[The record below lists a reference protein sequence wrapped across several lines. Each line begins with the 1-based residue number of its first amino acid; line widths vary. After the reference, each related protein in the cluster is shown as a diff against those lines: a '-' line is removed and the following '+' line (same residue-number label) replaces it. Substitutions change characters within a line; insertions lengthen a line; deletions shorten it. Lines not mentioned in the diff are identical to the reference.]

1 MLQITQIKA
10 IITRLLIF
18 IQEDYKNNVEEEDT
32 FLYKTFYGV
41 KDGNF
46 DFYEQG
52 KKLFLRNDSNPRNLR
67 VLLEFPKD
75 KTKIPAYVVRE
86 PSKRTSE
93 FNSIGKLTGQ
103 FDHTGKMILRDSRN
117 YEFEV
122 MCVSDNFLE
131 SILMSEILYSLLL
144 GSYNILS
151 QSFQSISFSMKEV
164 MINADVIPLPFF
176 LRSIGLNLTSDEHV
190 PTIEE
195 MPLLK
200 KVLFA
205 DAGLM
210 STLESSGNI
219 LSY

>member
-18 IQEDYKNNVEEEDT
+18 IQEDYKNNVEEDT

-52 KKLFLRNDSNPRNLR
+52 KKLFLRNDSNPRSLR

>member
-18 IQEDYKNNVEEEDT
+18 VQEDYKNNVEEDT

-75 KTKIPAYVVRE
+75 KTKTPTYVVRE

>member
-18 IQEDYKNNVEEEDT
+18 VQEDYKNNTEEDT

-75 KTKIPAYVVRE
+75 KTKTPAYVVRE

-117 YEFEV
+117 YEFEI

>member
-18 IQEDYKNNVEEEDT
+18 IQEDYKNNVEEDT

-75 KTKIPAYVVRE
+75 KTKTPAYVVRE

-205 DAGLM
+205 DAGLI

>member
-18 IQEDYKNNVEEEDT
+18 VQEDYKNNVEEDT

-41 KDGNF
+41 KDSNF

-75 KTKIPAYVVRE
+75 KTKTPAYVVRE

>member
-18 IQEDYKNNVEEEDT
+18 IQEDYKNNVEEDT
-32 FLYKTFYGV
+32 FLYKTFYGI

-75 KTKIPAYVVRE
+75 KTKTPAYVVRE

>member
-18 IQEDYKNNVEEEDT
+18 VQEDYKNNTEEDT

-52 KKLFLRNDSNPRNLR
+52 KKLLLRNDSNPRNLR

-75 KTKIPAYVVRE
+75 KTKTPAYVVRE

-205 DAGLM
+205 DASLM

>member
-18 IQEDYKNNVEEEDT
+18 IQEDYKNNVEEDT

-151 QSFQSISFSMKEV
+151 QSFQSISFSIKEV

>member
-18 IQEDYKNNVEEEDT
+18 IQEDYKNNVEEDT

-210 STLESSGNI
+210 STFLME
-219 LSY
+219 

>member
-18 IQEDYKNNVEEEDT
+18 VQEDYKNNVEEDT

-75 KTKIPAYVVRE
+75 KTKTPAYVVRE

>member
-18 IQEDYKNNVEEEDT
+18 VQEDYKNNTEEDT

-75 KTKIPAYVVRE
+75 KTKTPAYVVRE

-205 DAGLM
+205 DTGLM

>member
-18 IQEDYKNNVEEEDT
+18 IQEDYKNNVEEDT
-32 FLYKTFYGV
+32 FLHKTFYGV

>member
-1 MLQITQIKA
+1 MLQIAQIKS
-10 IITRLLIF
+10 IITRLLLF
-18 IQEDYKNNVEEEDT
+18 VQEDYKNNKEEDT
-32 FLYKTFYGV
+32 FLYKTFYRV

-52 KKLFLRNDSNPRNLR
+52 KKLFLRSDTNPRNLR

-75 KTKIPAYVVRE
+75 KTKTPAYVVRE

-164 MINADVIPLPFF
+164 MINADIIPLPFF

>member
-18 IQEDYKNNVEEEDT
+18 VQEDYKNNTEEDT

-75 KTKIPAYVVRE
+75 KTKTPVYVVRE

>member
-18 IQEDYKNNVEEEDT
+18 IQEDYKNNTEEDT

>member
-1 MLQITQIKA
+1 M
-10 IITRLLIF
+10 
-18 IQEDYKNNVEEEDT
+18 
-32 FLYKTFYGV
+32 
-41 KDGNF
+41 
-46 DFYEQG
+46 
-52 KKLFLRNDSNPRNLR
+52 FLRNDSNPRNLR

-75 KTKIPAYVVRE
+75 KTKTPAYVVRE

>member
-18 IQEDYKNNVEEEDT
+18 IQEDYKNNVEEDT

-205 DAGLM
+205 DVGLM

>member
-10 IITRLLIF
+10 IVTRLLIF
-18 IQEDYKNNVEEEDT
+18 IQEDYKNNVEEDT

>member
-18 IQEDYKNNVEEEDT
+18 VQEDYKNNTEEDT

-75 KTKIPAYVVRE
+75 KTKTPAYVIRE
-86 PSKRTSE
+86 PSKRASE

>member
-18 IQEDYKNNVEEEDT
+18 IQEDYKNNVEEDT

-93 FNSIGKLTGQ
+93 FNSIGKFTGQ

>member
-18 IQEDYKNNVEEEDT
+18 VQEDYKNNTEEDT

-75 KTKIPAYVVRE
+75 KTKTPAYVVRE

-144 GSYNILS
+144 GSYNVLS

>member
-18 IQEDYKNNVEEEDT
+18 VQEDYKNNTEEDT

-52 KKLFLRNDSNPRNLR
+52 KKLLLRNDSNPRNLR

-75 KTKIPAYVVRE
+75 KTKTPAYVVRE

>member
-1 MLQITQIKA
+1 MLQIAQIKS
-10 IITRLLIF
+10 IITRLLLF
-18 IQEDYKNNVEEEDT
+18 VQEDYKNNKEEDT

-52 KKLFLRNDSNPRNLR
+52 KKLFLRSDANPRNLR

-75 KTKIPAYVVRE
+75 KTKTPAYVVRE

-117 YEFEV
+117 YEFEI

-131 SILMSEILYSLLL
+131 SILMSEILYALLL

>member
-1 MLQITQIKA
+1 MLQIAQIKS
-10 IITRLLIF
+10 IITRLLLF
-18 IQEDYKNNVEEEDT
+18 VQEDYKNNKEEDT

-52 KKLFLRNDSNPRNLR
+52 KKLFLRSDANPRNLR

-75 KTKIPAYVVRE
+75 KTKTPAYVVRE

-117 YEFEV
+117 YEFEI

-131 SILMSEILYSLLL
+131 SILMSEILYALLL
-144 GSYNILS
+144 GSYNILA

-176 LRSIGLNLTSDEHV
+176 LRSIGLNLTSDEQV

-195 MPLLK
+195 TSLLG

-210 STLESSGNI
+210 STFLSSGNI
-219 LSY
+219 LPY

>member
-18 IQEDYKNNVEEEDT
+18 VQEDYKNNAEENT
-32 FLYKTFYGV
+32 FLHKTFYGV

-75 KTKIPAYVVRE
+75 KTKTPAYVVRE

>member
-18 IQEDYKNNVEEEDT
+18 IQEDYKNNVEEDT

-75 KTKIPAYVVRE
+75 KTKTPAYVVRE

-151 QSFQSISFSMKEV
+151 QSFQSILFSMKEV

>member
-18 IQEDYKNNVEEEDT
+18 IQEDYKNNTEENT

-75 KTKIPAYVVRE
+75 KTKTPAYVVRE

>member
-18 IQEDYKNNVEEEDT
+18 VQEDYKNNTEEDT

-75 KTKIPAYVVRE
+75 KTKTPAYVVRE

-190 PTIEE
+190 LTIEE

>member
-18 IQEDYKNNVEEEDT
+18 VQEDYKNNTEEDT

-75 KTKIPAYVVRE
+75 KTKTPAYVVRE

-176 LRSIGLNLTSDEHV
+176 LRSIGLNLTSDEHI

>member
-18 IQEDYKNNVEEEDT
+18 IQEDYKNNVEEDT

-75 KTKIPAYVVRE
+75 KTKTPAYVVRE

>member
-1 MLQITQIKA
+1 MLQIAQIKN
-10 IITRLLIF
+10 IITRLLLF
-18 IQEDYKNNVEEEDT
+18 VQEDFKNNQEDQT
-32 FLYKTFYGV
+32 FLYKTFKGA

-52 KKLFLRNDSNPRNLR
+52 KKLFLRNETNPRNLR

-75 KTKIPAYVVRE
+75 KINLPAYVVRE
-86 PSKRTSE
+86 PSKRESP
-93 FNSIGKLTGQ
+93 FNSIGKLNGQ
-103 FDHTGKMILRDSRN
+103 FDNSGRMIIRDSRN

-131 SILMSEILYSLLL
+131 SILMSEILYTLLL
-144 GSYNILS
+144 GSYNILA
-151 QSFQSISFSMKEV
+151 QSFQSIEFSMKEV
-164 MINADVIPLPFF
+164 MLNAEVIPLPIFM
-176 LRSIGLNLTSDEHV
+176 RSIGINLSSDEYV

-195 MPLLK
+195 MPLLS

-210 STLESSGNI
+210 ATYLSSGNI
-219 LSY
+219 LPY

>member
-18 IQEDYKNNVEEEDT
+18 VQEDYKNNTEEDT

-75 KTKIPAYVVRE
+75 KTKTPAYVVRE

-200 KVLFA
+200 KILFA

>member
-18 IQEDYKNNVEEEDT
+18 VQEDYKNNTEEDT

-41 KDGNF
+41 KDGSF

-75 KTKIPAYVVRE
+75 KTKTPAYVVRE

-176 LRSIGLNLTSDEHV
+176 LRSIGLNLTSDEYV

>member
-18 IQEDYKNNVEEEDT
+18 VQEDYKNNTEEDT

-75 KTKIPAYVVRE
+75 KTKTPAYVVRE

>member
-18 IQEDYKNNVEEEDT
+18 IQEDYKNNVEEDT

-75 KTKIPAYVVRE
+75 KTKTPAYVVRE

-144 GSYNILS
+144 GSYNVLS